1 MKSKI
6 FIAVDTTSVSKV
18 KKIIKNTQTSKLKIG
33 YKFGLEFLNSKN
45 GRRFVSK
52 LKNQITFGDFK
63 FSDIPNTC
71 VSAVKAIKDLNF
83 NYCTMHISSGLE
95 ALKAVK
101 KVSGKTKI
109 VGVSILTS
117 LDNKA
122 LKEIGYNKDV
132 KKLVVHQAKLAQKAK
147 LDAIVCSAQEVKIV
161 RKVFKKEIITPG
173 IRFNSDKSD
182 KGDQK
187 RVLTPKAAF
196 KNGSDWLV
204 IGRPITKQGNIKNNI
219 KKLIDHLN

>member
-6 FIAVDTTSVSKV
+6 FIACDTTSISKV
-18 KKIIKNTQTSKLKIG
+18 KKIIKNTQTSKLKVG

-45 GRRFVSK
+45 GRKFVSE
-52 LKNQITFGDFK
+52 LNNQITFGDFK

-71 VSAVKAIKDLNF
+71 ASAVKAIKDLKF

-95 ALKAVK
+95 ALKAAK

-109 VGVSILTS
+109 IGVSILTS

-122 LKEIGYNKDV
+122 LKEIGYNKNV
-132 KKLVVHQAKLAQKAK
+132 KKLVAHQAKLAQKAK

-161 RKVFKKEIITPG
+161 RKFFRKEIITPG
-173 IRFNSDKSD
+173 IRFNSIRAVKSI
-182 KGDQK
+182 
-187 RVLTPKAAF
+187 R
-196 KNGSDWLV
+196 
-204 IGRPITKQGNIKNNI
+204 
-219 KKLIDHLN
+219 

>member
-6 FIAVDTTSVSKV
+6 FIACDTTSVSKV

-52 LKNQITFGDFK
+52 LNNQITFGDFK

-71 VSAVKAIKDLNF
+71 ASAVKAIKDLKF
-83 NYCTMHISSGLE
+83 NYLTMHISSGLE
-95 ALKAVK
+95 ALKAAK
-101 KVSGKTKI
+101 KVSGKAKI
-109 VGVSILTS
+109 IGVSILTS
-117 LDNKA
+117 LNSKA
-122 LKEIGYNKDV
+122 LKEIGYSKNV
-132 KKLVVHQAKLAQKAK
+132 QKLVAQQAKLAKKAK

-161 RKVFKKEIITPG
+161 RKFFKKEIITPG
-173 IRFNSDKSD
+173 IRFNSDR
-182 KGDQK
+182 GDQK
-187 RVLTPKAAF
+187 RVLTPKAAL

-204 IGRPITKQGNIKNNI
+204 IGRPITKGNIKNNI

>member
-6 FIAVDTTSVSKV
+6 FIACDSTSVSKV
-18 KKIIKNTQTSKLKIG
+18 KIIKDTQTSKLKVG
-33 YKFGLEFLNSKN
+33 YKFGLEFINSKN
-45 GRRFVSK
+45 GRKFVSQ

-71 VSAVKAIKDLNF
+71 SSAVKAIRDLKL
-83 NYCTMHISSGLE
+83 NYYSIHISSGLE

-109 VGVSILTS
+109 IGVSILTS

-132 KKLVVHQAKLAQKAK
+132 KISSYQAKLAQKAK

-161 RKVFKKEIITPG
+161 RKVLKEIVTPG
-173 IRFNSDKSD
+173 IRFNLTKEI
-182 KGDQK
+182 KK
-187 RVLTPKAAF
+187 EFTPKEAF

-204 IGRPITKQGNIKNNI
+204 IGRLLLKEILKIILKN
-219 KKLIDHLN
+219 